1 MEIMK
6 SSHSFGA
13 GSSRYVKHLSPAPHG
28 LQHTPPVIR
37 PRVPLD
43 LLLANIGLDK
53 IITKL
58 AMAPT
63 WSMTSETP
71 DLDDIGSHSR
81 IIEILAG
88 MQEMGITNGKRVL
101 PKSGHMDAFY
111 LVSATSGPARY
122 YL

>member
-1 MEIMK
+1 MELIN

-13 GSSRYVKHLSPAPHG
+13 GSSRYVKRLGPAPHG

-37 PRVPLD
+37 PHVPLD

-81 IIEILAG
+81 IIEVLAG

-101 PKSGHMDAFY
+101 PESGHMDAFH